1 MIQVNAGKARPLYPP
16 GHWGFILIRA
26 AHSEKT
32 DGQVKS
38 IQHLTDSACRPL
50 RCAYR
55 LEYPELLRPA
65 LRVGTREFP
74 VLDISENGLRVALPS
89 GAQAPDRGYRLAGT
103 IHLQCGLDQVVV
115 GAVYRAGGEEM
126 VILFDHDGIA
136 FEVIAHERSAVIAQ
150 AS

>member
-1 MIQVNAGKARPLYPP
+1 MN
-16 GHWGFILIRA
+16 
-26 AHSEKT
+26 
-32 DGQVKS
+32 S
-38 IQHLTDSACRPL
+38 IQQSTDSACKSL

-55 LEYPELLRPA
+55 LEYPEPLRPT
-65 LRVGTREFP
+65 LRVGAREFP

-89 GAQAPDRGYRLAGT
+89 GAQAPDRGCKLAGT
-103 IHLQCGLDQVVV
+103 IHLHCGLDQSVA

-126 VILFDHDGIA
+126 VILFDRDGIA